1 MPAAVASARQPPAKA
16 GRCRGAQ
23 GLLTLKAAEDEGA
36 GAEAAHS
43 EAADGQRACAA
54 SSSDQTAET
63 TAQDSPWSAGD
74 YDFVVVACRLPVDR
88 AESSGGGAEW
98 RPSPGGL
105 VSALGPVMREAD
117 GAWVG
122 WAGAAGD
129 GPGSFEVSG
138 MHLVGVGLSAD
149 EVSDYYE
156 GFCNATL
163 WPLYHDV
170 IAPPEFRRPWWDAYV
185 RVNRRF
191 AGAAAEQAAIGATVW
206 VNDYQLQLVPEML
219 REQRSDLRIGV
230 FIHIPFPGYE
240 IFAQLPWRRQIVAGL
255 LGADLIGFQRDADAT
270 NFRRACRRAAGLVTS
285 GSLVR
290 VPADVHV
297 PADQFAAARAVGT
310 RGERPLPANRQVRT
324 AAFPVSIDSAGFA
337 EIASRMDVRQRANG
351 FRQAL
356 GEPDVVLLGID
367 RLDYTKG
374 ILHRLTAYGELLS
387 EGRFGSLRTALV
399 MVASP
404 SRERVEQYRL
414 LREEVEGAVSRI
426 NGEHAKLGS
435 PPIHYLHQTYPAEE
449 MAALYLAAD
458 VMLVTSLR
466 DGMNLVAKEYVA
478 CRDDDTGALVLSE
491 FTGAADELSGAFLV
505 NPHDIDGMKDAIVRA
520 ATVPPAEARRRMRA
534 MRRRVRE
541 FDVNHWAASFLSA
554 LHRASE
560 PS

>member
-1 MPAAVASARQPPAKA
+1 VS
-16 GRCRGAQ
+16 
-23 GLLTLKAAEDEGA
+23 LK
-36 GAEAAHS
+36 
-43 EAADGQRACAA
+43 
-54 SSSDQTAET
+54 
-63 TAQDSPWSAGD
+63 SAGHQD
-74 YDFVVVACRLPVDR
+74 AGDSRWATGDHDFVVVACRLPVDQVEGR
-88 AESSGGGAEW
+88 GGEAEW

-105 VSALGPVMREAD
+105 VSALEPVMREAG

-122 WAGAAGD
+122 WPGVAGEAL
-129 GPGSFEVSG
+129 GSFDVAG

-149 EVSDYYE
+149 DVRDYYE

-170 IAPPEFRRPWWDAYV
+170 IAPPEFRRPWWEAYV

-191 AGAAAEQAAIGATVW
+191 ARAAAEQAAPGATVW
-206 VNDYQLQLVPEML
+206 VNDYQLQLVPQML

-240 IFAQLPWRRQIVAGL
+240 IFAQLPWRRQIVEGL
-255 LGADLIGFQRDADAT
+255 LGADLIGFQRESDAT

-290 VPADVHV
+290 VPADE
-297 PADQFAAARAVGT
+297 QTT
-310 RGERPLPANRQVRT
+310 RPVRT
-324 AAFPVSIDSAGFA
+324 ATFPISIDSAGFA
-337 EIASRMDVRQRANG
+337 EIANREEVRKRAAG

-374 ILHRLTAYGELLS
+374 ILHRLTAYGELLA

-399 MVASP
+399 LVASP

-426 NGEHAKLGS
+426 NGEHAELGS
-435 PPIHYLHQTYPAEE
+435 PPVHYLHQTYLAEE
-449 MAALYLAAD
+449 MAAMYLAAD

-478 CRDDDTGALVLSE
+478 CRLDDSGALVLSE
-491 FTGAADELSGAFLV
+491 FTGAADELHGAFLV
-505 NPHDIDGMKDAIVRA
+505 NPHDIEGMKDAIVRA

-534 MRRRVRE
+534 MRRRVRD
-541 FDVNHWAASFLSA
+541 FDVSHWAAAFLGA
-554 LHRASE
+554 LR
-560 PS
+560 PPDPG